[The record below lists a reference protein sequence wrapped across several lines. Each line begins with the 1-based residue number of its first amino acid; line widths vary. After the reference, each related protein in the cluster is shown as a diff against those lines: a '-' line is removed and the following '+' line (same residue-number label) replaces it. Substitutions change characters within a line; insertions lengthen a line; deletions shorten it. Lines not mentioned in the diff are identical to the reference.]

1 MSNIGEVH
9 WHEGLFLQPQHLQT
23 MQRHLA
29 DQIQAERRLRWP
41 HPFGLIESN
50 LSADA
55 LENLMVKFDRLRA
68 IMPGGIQ
75 VANPGNA
82 EIPALNIK
90 EAFESGRQAFTIYLA
105 VPLWYSERANTVD
118 TTRGEDWR
126 VKRIFKVTEA
136 ARADENDGE
145 NLQPV
150 LLRQVNARLII
161 EGEDMTDLDVLP
173 VLRIAHA
180 AGEDVGLPRQ
190 EPGWIPPCLFLRGSA
205 TLRELVRDLVN
216 QIEAS
221 RKELVIQIRRGGFSV
236 ENMRGLQFEQ
246 MLRLQVLN
254 RFSAIL
260 PEIVQGPVT
269 TPFEVYLQL
278 RELLGELA
286 ALYPD
291 GDHFE
296 TAPYN
301 HEKPALTFQEISRKI
316 RGLLRGAVAPS
327 YAKVEF
333 TPDAGAWLCSLSD
346 AHLGGA
352 NEFYLG
358 IRTKDDPRV
367 LATLVEDADKFK
379 LMARSL
385 IQRSIFGVKLQLERL
400 PPLELPSE
408 AGLTYFRLLRG
419 ESQRMWERVQEEKV
433 LAARWPGLETT
444 DFKMAIYM
452 TMPQGGG
459 KA

>member
-23 MQRHLA
+23 MQRHLS
-29 DQIQAERRLRWP
+29 DLNLQERRLRWAYP
-41 HPFGLIESN
+41 SGLVESS

-68 IMPGGIQ
+68 VTPGG
-75 VANPGNA
+75 VYVNAPGNA

-90 EAFESGRQAFTIYLA
+90 EAFESGRQAFTIYLG
-105 VPLWYSERANTVD
+105 VPLWYGERANVVD
-118 TTRGEDWR
+118 ENRGEDWR
-126 VKRIFKVTEA
+126 VKRMFRVKEV

-150 LLRQVNARLII
+150 LIRNLNARLLI

-180 AGEDVGLPRQ
+180 TGEDVGLPRQ

-205 TLRELVRDLVN
+205 VLRELVRDLVN

-221 RKELVIQIRRGGFSV
+221 RKELVLQIRRGGFNV
-236 ENMRGLQFEQ
+236 ENMRGIQFEQ
-246 MLRLQVLN
+246 MLRLKILN
-254 RFSAIL
+254 RFSARL
-260 PEIVQGPVT
+260 PEMIQAPNA

-301 HEKPALTFQEISRKI
+301 HDKPALTYQEISRKI
-316 RGLLRGAVAPS
+316 RGLLRGAVAAS
-327 YAKVEF
+327 YALAPFV
-333 TPDAGAWLCSLSD
+333 PDTGMMLCKLTD
-346 AHLGGA
+346 AHFGSA
-352 NEFYLG
+352 NEYYLG
-358 IRTKDDPRV
+358 IRTKEDPRV

-379 LMARSL
+379 LMAKSL

-419 ESQRMWERVQEEKV
+419 ESQRMWERVQEEKE
-433 LAARWPGLETT
+433 LAARWPGLETS
-444 DFKMAIYM
+444 DFKMGIYM
-452 TMPQGGG
+452 TMPQGKG
-459 KA
+459 